1 MIELPRIINYKK
13 TKEGKYNIVVS
24 GANLNNDAILKLE
37 SGFPVNV
44 NVEIV
49 DENKIT
55 LKQRKKIFALLNDI
69 CLFTGQPQEDL
80 RQQFQF
86 YLEMIK
92 GYERIS
98 LTNTT
103 RHIAS
108 ELIDIIMA
116 WVFQNDIP
124 LNYKT
129 SDLMKNDQT
138 FLYLAT
144 VHRKCVICGKSNSE
158 LAHYHAVGRGRNRR
172 KIDHTDNRVLA
183 LCHEHHQTQH
193 DMGMDGFNAK
203 YHLTDSWVKV
213 NGRLNKM
220 LKGESNGTE

>member
-1 MIELPRIINYKK
+1 MSKVTRYKQSNGRYSVVVENVDL
-13 TKEGKYNIVVS
+13 TDDALLLLDNGYPLDVNFEVVDGK
-24 GANLNNDAILKLE
+24 
-37 SGFPVNV
+37 
-44 NVEIV
+44 
-49 DENKIT
+49 KIT
-55 LKQRKKIFALLNDI
+55 VQQRKKIFALLNDI
-69 CLFTGQPQEDL
+69 YLFTGQPQEDL

-108 ELIDIIMA
+108 ELIDTIMA

-144 VHRKCVICGKSNSE
+144 VHRKCVICGKSNAE

-183 LCHEHHQTQH
+183 LCHEHHKIQH
-193 DMGMDGFNAK
+193 DMGMDSFNAK
-203 YHLTDSWVKV
+203 YHLTDSWVQV
-213 NGRLNKM
+213 NKRLNKM
-220 LKGESNGTE
+220 LKGESNGIKQNI

>member
-1 MIELPRIINYKK
+1 MMYIDKYKNNNNSFDVVVRNVALDSDSLRMIDNGHPLDVNLEVID
-13 TKEGKYNIVVS
+13 GK
-24 GANLNNDAILKLE
+24 
-37 SGFPVNV
+37 
-44 NVEIV
+44 
-49 DENKIT
+49 KIT
-55 LKQRKKIFALLNDI
+55 IQQRKKIFALLNDI
-69 CLFTGQPQEDL
+69 YLFTGQPQEDL

-183 LCHEHHQTQH
+183 LCHEHHKMQH
-193 DMGMDGFNAK
+193 DMGMDSFNAK
-203 YHLTDSWVKV
+203 YHLTDSWVQV
-213 NGRLNKM
+213 NARLNKM
-220 LKGESNGTE
+220 LKGEKTD

>member
-1 MIELPRIINYKK
+1 MTKVTRYKQSNGRYSVVV
-13 TKEGKYNIVVS
+13 EGVDLTDDALLLLDNGYPLDVNFEVVD
-24 GANLNNDAILKLE
+24 GK
-37 SGFPVNV
+37 
-44 NVEIV
+44 
-49 DENKIT
+49 KIT
-55 LKQRKKIFALLNDI
+55 VQQRKKIFALLNDI
-69 CLFTGQPQEDL
+69 YLFTGQPQEDL

-129 SDLMKNDQT
+129 SDLMKQDQT

-183 LCHEHHQTQH
+183 LCHFHHKQQH
-193 DMGMDGFNAK
+193 DMGMDSFNAK
-203 YHLTDSWVKV
+203 YHLTDSWVQV
-213 NGRLNKM
+213 NARLNKM
-220 LKGESNGTE
+220 LKGEKTD